1 MRSTMASVNLYKTQS
16 GVIGGIEVW
25 LSYTKWYSTLGKQLS
40 LSVCIVN
47 TPCSS
52 IELISNSSNQAIKQS
67 SNQALSSALEESV
80 IAYIIE

>member
-52 IELISNSSNQAIKQS
+52 IEPISYSSNQS
-67 SNQALSSALEESV
+67 SNRALSRVLEESV